1 MSSGWTVPEG
11 EVSFRYMAS
20 GGPGGQHANRS
31 NTKVEAVF
39 RIDESP
45 SMPNALKRR
54 VTEKLGAVVRVTV
67 EDERSQLRNRQLA
80 MERIQERV
88 DRAGKVER
96 PRRKT
101 KPTRG
106 SQRRRLDTKRKRGD
120 VKRQRRRPG
129 HDD

>member
-1 MSSGWTVPEG
+1 MSSHWTVPED

-39 RIDESP
+39 RLDESP
-45 SMPNALKRR
+45 SMPASIKAR
-54 VTEKLGAVVRVTV
+54 VMAKLGDVVRVTV
-67 EDERSQLRNRQLA
+67 EDERSQLRNRTIA
-80 MERIQERV
+80 MERIQQRV
-88 DRAGKVER
+88 DQAAKVER

>member
-1 MSSGWTVPEG
+1 MTSSWQVPED

-45 SMPNALKRR
+45 SMPAALKAR
-54 VTEKLGAVVRVTV
+54 VTAKLGDVVRVTV
-67 EDERSQLRNRQLA
+67 EDERSQLRNRNLA
-80 MERIQERV
+80 MERIQERL
-88 DRAGKVER
+88 DAAGKVER
-96 PRRKT
+96 RRRKT

-106 SQRRRLDTKRKRGD
+106 SQRRRLDTKRKRGE
-120 VKRQRRRPG
+120 VKKQRRRPTR
-129 HDD
+129 DD